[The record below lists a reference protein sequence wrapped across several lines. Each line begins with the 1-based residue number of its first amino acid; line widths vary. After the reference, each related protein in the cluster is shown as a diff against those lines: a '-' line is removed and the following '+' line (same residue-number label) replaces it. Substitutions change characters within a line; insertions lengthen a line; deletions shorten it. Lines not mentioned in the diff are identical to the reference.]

1 LDIASEI
8 KSVSHTIKSPFAY
21 ILSEIIFLR
30 APEDMGT
37 CMLHVDD
44 DGNKWGSLDEFADN
58 FPDDFPDEDIL
69 SEWDSMELQGFYE
82 VDVAK
87 NVFFTKQALL
97 QHVGEYRHLYNSKLS
112 WRLVHCLKN
121 GEMETLFDILQKK
134 PESKMLWKSLKNCDR
149 YMPWMRK

>member
-1 LDIASEI
+1 
-8 KSVSHTIKSPFAY
+8 
-21 ILSEIIFLR
+21 
-30 APEDMGT
+30 M
-37 CMLHVDD
+37 
-44 DGNKWGSLDEFADN
+44 GSLDEFADN

-149 YMPWMRK
+149 YMPWRRK